1 MKNEIKIIS
10 FYLPQFHVIPE
21 NDEWWGKGFTDWNNV
36 RKGFVYLK
44 GQEQPRVPLN
54 DNYYDLTDIDTLRWQ
69 ADLMAKYNIYGQCFY
84 HYWFDGKL
92 LLEKPSELL
101 LENKDIPIRFCFS
114 WANEPWARTWDGK
127 NHCVLM
133 PQKYGGKKDWR
144 KHFDYL
150 LPFFKDERYIKE
162 NDCPMFIIYKS
173 SSIEDC
179 GEMMENWNQLAV
191 KHGFKGIHFVQ
202 TLRGKGDEKRNLPF
216 KAKVEFEPSRTFYK
230 IPFIDLT
237 MRKIRRLL
245 VANINR
251 IFNTTIPLSKAWAF
265 SYIAHYSLSRKSTEG
280 TYAGAFVGW
289 DNTARKGIKSTIVL
303 PATEDEF
310 EEYLSEKIRIAKEIY
325 KTNYLFINAWNEW
338 AEGTYLEPDTSHQYS
353 YLEVIKKIC
362 K

>member
-1 MKNEIKIIS
+1 MHV
-10 FYLPQFHVIPE
+10 FH
-21 NDEWWGKGFTDWNNV
+21 
-36 RKGFVYLK
+36 R
-44 GQEQPRVPLN
+44 
-54 DNYYDLTDIDTLRWQ
+54 
-69 ADLMAKYNIYGQCFY
+69 
-84 HYWFDGKL
+84 
-92 LLEKPSELL
+92 
-101 LENKDIPIRFCFS
+101 
-114 WANEPWARTWDGK
+114 
-127 NHCVLM
+127 
-133 PQKYGGKKDWR
+133 
-144 KHFDYL
+144 
-150 LPFFKDERYIKE
+150 
-162 NDCPMFIIYKS
+162 
-173 SSIEDC
+173 
-179 GEMMENWNQLAV
+179 
-191 KHGFKGIHFVQ
+191 
-202 TLRGKGDEKRNLPF
+202 RNLPF

-237 MRKIRRLL
+237 MRRIRRLL

>member
-69 ADLMAKYNIYGQCFY
+69 ADLMAKYNVYGQCFY

-101 LENKDIPIRFCFS
+101 LENKDISIRFCFS

-162 NDCPMFIIYKS
+162 NDCPMFII
-173 SSIEDC
+173 
-179 GEMMENWNQLAV
+179 
-191 KHGFKGIHFVQ
+191 F
-202 TLRGKGDEKRNLPF
+202 
-216 KAKVEFEPSRTFYK
+216 
-230 IPFIDLT
+230 
-237 MRKIRRLL
+237 
-245 VANINR
+245 
-251 IFNTTIPLSKAWAF
+251 
-265 SYIAHYSLSRKSTEG
+265 
-280 TYAGAFVGW
+280 
-289 DNTARKGIKSTIVL
+289 
-303 PATEDEF
+303 
-310 EEYLSEKIRIAKEIY
+310 
-325 KTNYLFINAWNEW
+325 
-338 AEGTYLEPDTSHQYS
+338 QY
-353 YLEVIKKIC
+353 
-362 K
+362 